1 MRKVHQIT
9 SIQDL
14 DRLFSLS
21 KGTFYIIK
29 FSASWCQPCQEI
41 KERYYQLAQNYNHN
55 FVFIEVDVDND
66 DSDNTVKISD
76 YFKVSN
82 LPTILVTRSEGNL
95 PTSKETEKIIL
106 QKSEGKD
113 LSSLVYFLNNL
124 NYDINSKKEVSDVSI
139 DRFHPPNIN
148 FTREIGYDS
157 NLNEN
162 VYGHFIED
170 TNNSQPSESE
180 SVNYFPYSN

>member
-21 KGTFYIIK
+21 KGSIYIIK
-29 FSASWCQPCQEI
+29 FSAIWCKPCQEL
-41 KERYYQLAQNYNHN
+41 KERYYQIAQNYNN
-55 FVFIEVDVDND
+55 IVFIDIDVDND

-76 YFKVSN
+76 YFNVSS
-82 LPTILVTRSEGNL
+82 LPTILVTKSEGSL
-95 PTSKETEKIIL
+95 PSSKDSSKIIL
-106 QKSEGKD
+106 QRSEGKD

-124 NYDINSKKEVSDVSI
+124 NYDINSKKEVSNVSI
-139 DRFHPPNIN
+139 DRFQPPNIN

-157 NLNEN
+157 NLNDN

-170 TNNSQPSESE
+170 KSDSQPSDNDST
-180 SVNYFPYSN
+180 NFFPYSN